1 MCVTIVNFIVQN
13 ENGGDVEHSNIMA
26 IAKSVLAILMIMNGG
41 VSFSMYWTQIVR
53 LRKKVLWTCRTKLD
67 AFH

>member
-13 ENGGDVEHSNIMA
+13 ENGGDVEHSNIMG

-41 VSFSMYWTQIVR
+41 G
-53 LRKKVLWTCRTKLD
+53 
-67 AFH
+67 